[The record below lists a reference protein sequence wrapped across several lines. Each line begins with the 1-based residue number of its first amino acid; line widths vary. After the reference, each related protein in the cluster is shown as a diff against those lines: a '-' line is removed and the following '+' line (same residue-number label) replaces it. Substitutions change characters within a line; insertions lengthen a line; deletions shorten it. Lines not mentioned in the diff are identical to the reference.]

1 MITIATTL
9 VPVGACFGAL
19 SGSAS
24 DRLGRRKFL
33 IYNDILAI
41 ISAVLNCIPTTPTFM
56 ISRFL
61 GGITAGAAPAV
72 APLYNTEYS
81 PNKMRGSLG
90 AVFQVNLALGI
101 LIAYVISLPLIW
113 LDNYWLIFVFGF
125 PILPACI
132 QI

>member
-1 MITIATTL
+1 
-9 VPVGACFGAL
+9 
-19 SGSAS
+19 
-24 DRLGRRKFL
+24 
-33 IYNDILAI
+33 
-41 ISAVLNCIPTTPTFM
+41 M